1 MTNPIRRLTAKEL
14 LLTLNRLF
22 VENSENKNI
31 LQTMLQEGTD
41 DIELMAA
48 IVKEFS
54 RRDAKQELQPNYL
67 CNIIFNAKLDD
78 YPTTTATD
86 SEV

>member
-1 MTNPIRRLTAKEL
+1 
-14 LLTLNRLF
+14 
-22 VENSENKNI
+22 
-31 LQTMLQEGTD
+31 MLQEGTD